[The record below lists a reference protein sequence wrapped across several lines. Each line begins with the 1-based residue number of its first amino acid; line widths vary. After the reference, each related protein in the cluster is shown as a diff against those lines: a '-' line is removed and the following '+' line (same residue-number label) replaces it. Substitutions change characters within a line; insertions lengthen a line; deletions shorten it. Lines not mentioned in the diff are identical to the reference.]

1 MSGDVE
7 TPVVVSFKQ
16 FIELCQALAR
26 KVVDSGIEF
35 DAYLVLA
42 NGGLVP
48 GGFMAKI
55 FEPIFGKMPVLT
67 LTMSNYKP
75 DGTQLESPIVLE
87 EPPEIVYFG
96 KRILIIDD
104 VWHTGKTLAKAKKM
118 VARANGSPIVATLH
132 YKPTENLIVDQ
143 QPDFFVEETSHW
155 IQYPWEDPAILLQ
168 DVPSRIRSTP

>member
-48 GGFMAKI
+48 GGFMA
-55 FEPIFGKMPVLT
+55 
-67 LTMSNYKP
+67 N
-75 DGTQLESPIVLE
+75 
-87 EPPEIVYFG
+87 
-96 KRILIIDD
+96 
-104 VWHTGKTLAKAKKM
+104 
-118 VARANGSPIVATLH
+118 
-132 YKPTENLIVDQ
+132 
-143 QPDFFVEETSHW
+143 TS
-155 IQYPWEDPAILLQ
+155 
-168 DVPSRIRSTP
+168 RFTP